1 MSASTEINN
10 EHSALWICLDGG
22 LSLVFDHVIVEPSV
36 FQIKQCWKILVNEAR
51 IYCIKPLRFEESN
64 FTVRIWS
71 IRSTEKYA
79 YNMYVITVNLR
90 KFQFLWIKTSLFVSA
105 QRHDLSSYAR
115 LWRMN
120 RQKKQITAF
129 RKLCTVEPAASIQK
143 FKRMVSRPW
152 NACVHVERKFNSNLL
167 RSLNRS
173 LNTPK
178 TKSS

>member
-1 MSASTEINN
+1 MFFLERWAWCQPLLKSITNILHYEY
-10 EHSALWICLDGG
+10 ALMEDWVKFLITWLWK
-22 LSLVFDHVIVEPSV
+22 PSV
-36 FQIKQCWKILVNEAR
+36 FQTKHCWKILVNEAR

-120 RQKKQITAF
+120 RQKN
-129 RKLCTVEPAASIQK
+129 R
-143 FKRMVSRPW
+143 
-152 NACVHVERKFNSNLL
+152 L
-167 RSLNRS
+167 RRLENYV
-173 LNTPK
+173 L
-178 TKSS
+178 